1 MAHLQNQQYQF
12 EKFMEQR
19 EPGEL
24 DLVQIVRDVLVTYG
38 LEEKLRLY
46 YDTDDFILQ
55 ARPKRPE
62 IQRYLLNSY
71 LALQLQMSR
80 KDSMKVRYGLMP
92 TGSFEDWIT
101 IFKEYVAPF
110 MADQDLPK
118 RII

>member
-1 MAHLQNQQYQF
+1 MTYPQNQQQQF
-12 EKFMEQR
+12 EKFMEER
-19 EPGEL
+19 HPDDL
-24 DLVQIVRDVLVTYG
+24 DLVKIVRDILVTYG

-55 ARPKRPE
+55 AQPKRPE

-71 LALQLQMSR
+71 LTLQLQMSR

-92 TGSFEDWIT
+92 TGPFEDWIT

-118 RII
+118 KII